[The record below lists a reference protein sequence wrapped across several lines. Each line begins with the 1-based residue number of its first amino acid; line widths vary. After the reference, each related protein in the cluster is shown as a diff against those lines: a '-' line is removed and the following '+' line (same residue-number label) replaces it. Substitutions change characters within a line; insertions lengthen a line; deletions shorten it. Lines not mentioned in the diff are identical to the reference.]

1 MVEAVINQQRRDFMS
16 VEEKI
21 DIDIFKVVFRAI
33 AESDSLEIM
42 TNHLTQFLVA
52 ALDIKGCTLF
62 ALNQESQEL
71 EVLASFGLSMKYL
84 HKGPLLTGKSIGATL
99 KKKPIVIRDVN
110 KTDLLQYP
118 DDAKNEGIGAIISV
132 PIIFNSNAIG
142 ALRLYHHDAW
152 EISEKDIDSL
162 LVLAENIGLAMTYT
176 RLLNAIQTI
185 RYTVDDMQS
194 IELEPS

>member
-1 MVEAVINQQRRDFMS
+1 MS

-33 AESDSLEIM
+33 AESDNLEIM
-42 TNHLTQFLVA
+42 TNHLTQLLVA
-52 ALDIKGCTLF
+52 ALEIKGCTLF
-62 ALNQESQEL
+62 ALNQESEEL

-84 HKGPLLTGKSIGATL
+84 NKGPLLTGKSIGATL
-99 KKKPIVIRDVN
+99 KGQPIVIRDVN
-110 KTDLLQYP
+110 KTDQLQYP

-152 EISEKDIDSL
+152 EISDKDIDSL

-176 RLLNAIQTI
+176 RLLNAIHTI

-194 IELEPS
+194 IGLELS

>member
-1 MVEAVINQQRRDFMS
+1 MS

-33 AESDSLEIM
+33 AESDNLEIM
-42 TNHLTQFLVA
+42 TNHLTQLLVA
-52 ALDIKGCTLF
+52 ALEIKGCTLF
-62 ALNQESQEL
+62 ALNQESEEL

-84 HKGPLLTGKSIGATL
+84 NKGPLLTGKSIGATL
-99 KKKPIVIRDVN
+99 KGQPIVIRDVN
-110 KTDLLQYP
+110 KTDQLQYP

-152 EISEKDIDSL
+152 EISDKDIDSL

-194 IELEPS
+194 IGLELS

>member
-1 MVEAVINQQRRDFMS
+1 MS

-33 AESDSLEIM
+33 AESDNLEIM
-42 TNHLTQFLVA
+42 TNHLTQLLVA
-52 ALDIKGCTLF
+52 ALEIKGCTLF
-62 ALNQESQEL
+62 ALNQESEEL

-84 HKGPLLTGKSIGATL
+84 NKGPLLTGKSIGATL
-99 KKKPIVIRDVN
+99 KGQPIVIRDVN
-110 KTDLLQYP
+110 KTDQLQYP

-132 PIIFNSNAIG
+132 PIIFNRYAIG

-152 EISEKDIDSL
+152 EISDKDIDSL

-194 IELEPS
+194 IGMELS